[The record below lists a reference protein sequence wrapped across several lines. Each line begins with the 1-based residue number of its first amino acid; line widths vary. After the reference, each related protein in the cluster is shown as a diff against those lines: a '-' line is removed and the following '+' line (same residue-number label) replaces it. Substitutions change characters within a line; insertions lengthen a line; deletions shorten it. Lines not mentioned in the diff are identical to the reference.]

1 MKADDVKLF
10 YFRTMVVDAT
20 VLSIALLSLCPSTA
34 QAQQNIVVFWGDD
47 IDKVSRDVFSPIMGN
62 PIR

>member
-1 MKADDVKLF
+1 MKADDLKLF

-34 QAQQNIVVFWGDD
+34 QAQQ
-47 IDKVSRDVFSPIMGN
+47 
-62 PIR
+62 

>member
-10 YFRTMVVDAT
+10 YFRTMFVDAT

-34 QAQQNIVVFWGDD
+34 AQQNIVVF
-47 IDKVSRDVFSPIMGN
+47 
-62 PIR
+62 